1 VNRSKR
7 ISFALLSFY
16 LVFATIPGRL
26 AYAADE
32 SPQIPVAY
40 AQPTPQ
46 QLQQLVAPIALYP
59 DSLVV
64 QILAGTLCNEA

>member
-46 QLQQLVAPIALYP
+46 QLQLVAPIALYP